1 MPESNCS
8 SPEAT
13 IWFVLSLFL
22 FFADGKFPSLFPFPL
37 AAKEIVTMTKAVRV
51 NLRIQTVMYHTE

>member
-22 FFADGKFPSLFPFPL
+22 FFADGKLPSLLPFPL
-37 AAKEIVTMTKAVRV
+37 AAKEVVSMTKAVRV
-51 NLRIQTVMYHTE
+51 NL